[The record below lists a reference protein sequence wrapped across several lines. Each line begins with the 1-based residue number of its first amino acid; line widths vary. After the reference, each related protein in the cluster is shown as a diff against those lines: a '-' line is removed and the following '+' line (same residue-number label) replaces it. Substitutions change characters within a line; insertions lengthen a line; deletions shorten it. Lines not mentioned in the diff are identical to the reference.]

1 MKRLA
6 VKRLGVTVAAILAW
20 LSCDAAMLAESGS
33 DEAHLE
39 KLECEMLR
47 LRQENRVAEVEQAR
61 LREIITRLDAELAAA
76 QDELAA
82 AQDELARRAA
92 VETKPQAV
100 AEAGSPTP
108 TEGRDS
114 IEEEEL
120 TDEELGDP
128 VVPEKPSA
136 VQAVHGEVDVMARNL
151 YDDSYTLFHEKRYG
165 EAEEGFHRFLE
176 LHPSTELSD
185 NAQFWIGEAR
195 FALGRYE
202 EALQAFLLTVER
214 FPDGNKV
221 PDAFYKA
228 GRCLEL
234 RGDRSRAIATYEET
248 VRRFPTSAA
257 AISAREHLEALR

>member
-1 MKRLA
+1 MKRL
-6 VKRLGVTVAAILAW
+6 GIIIAAMLAW
-20 LSCDAAMLAESGS
+20 LSCGAAMLAQSSSSET
-33 DEAHLE
+33 HLE
-39 KLECEMLR
+39 KLEHELLR

-61 LREIITRLDAELAAA
+61 LRQIITRLEAELATV
-76 QDELAA
+76 QDELTRRSAMEAEPPAA
-82 AQDELARRAA
+82 AE
-92 VETKPQAV
+92 VESPAV
-100 AEAGSPTP
+100 AEGGSPTL
-108 TEGRDS
+108 TENRDS

-128 VVPEKPSA
+128 VEPEKPSA
-136 VQAVHGEVDVMARNL
+136 VQTTQNEVDAAARNL
-151 YDDSYTLFHEKRYG
+151 YDDNYTLFHEKRYG
-165 EAEEGFHRFLE
+165 EAEEGFGRFLA
-176 LHPSTELSD
+176 LHPATELSD

-195 FALGRYE
+195 FARGRYE

-234 RGDRSRAIATYEET
+234 RGDRNRAIATYEET
-248 VRRFPTSAA
+248 VRRFPSSAA